1 MQDNLFHLRVIARE
15 GILFEDDVTSISSYN
30 EKGLFDVLAQH
41 ANFISLLQKSMQIID
56 LQGQKKEITF
66 PNALMKVS
74 QNHVNVYLGIEWLV
88 SSGSANLSK

>member
-1 MQDNLFHLRVIARE
+1 MTDNVFHLRVISRE
-15 GILFEDDVTSISSYN
+15 GILFEDDVSSISSYN

-74 QNHVNVYLGIEWLV
+74 QNHVNIYLGIEWLI
-88 SSGSANLSK
+88 SANKVNNTD